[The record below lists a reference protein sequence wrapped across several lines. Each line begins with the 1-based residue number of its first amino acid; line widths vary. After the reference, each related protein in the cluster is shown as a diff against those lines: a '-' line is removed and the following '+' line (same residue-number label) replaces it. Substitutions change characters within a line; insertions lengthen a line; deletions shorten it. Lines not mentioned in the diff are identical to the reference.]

1 MQVHNQFTTVHF
13 LIVSVV
19 LLIINLLVIKLKKQN
34 WKTLKNWKS
43 LIFAFVLVLLG
54 LLYTETSIDKGWK
67 IETYG
72 FPQYIL
78 LNKSSID
85 QNAFLNM
92 RIMRFDY
99 INFIQ
104 NLIVFY
110 LLMNIFMIS
119 FKKKKV

>member
-13 LIVSVV
+13 LIASVV

-34 WKTLKNWKS
+34 WKTLKNWKT

-54 LLYTETSIDKGWK
+54 LLYTETSIDKDWK
-67 IETYG
+67 FETYG
-72 FPQYIL
+72 FPRYIL

-85 QNAFLNM
+85 QNAFVNM
-92 RIMRFDY
+92 GITRFDY

-110 LLMNIFMIS
+110 LLMNVFMIS
-119 FKKKKV
+119 FKREKV